1 MPGFTKWIDVQ
12 VQEQSIIHHRADVA
26 SCSTDTEI
34 PEQCTK
40 PSIPQHP
47 CTDSDQINL
56 QQSNYLPMI
65 VPDRNMIGN
74 EQCDFA
80 HGICNCQELSKVPL
94 MNWGTQPQV
103 FRKGT
108 VVGHLEPVN
117 IMNRDDP
124 IWKDFWGELPDCS
137 AEGVVR
143 MCQTEN
149 QLDQLQ
155 QQIKISDHCSEA
167 EKHQLLN
174 CERNK
179 VFALSDE
186 ELGETDVVEH
196 TIDTSAARPVKEPP
210 RRLPYALRKQL
221 EEELDKLLKI
231 NCIKPTNSPYASPIV
246 LVRKPD
252 GNLRLCVDYRSINKD
267 TILDRYPLPRVDE
280 LLDAIGNQKAMYFTT
295 LDLMRGYHQVKM
307 AEESKEK
314 TAFVCHRG
322 LYQYCRMPFGLTNA
336 PATFQRLMDKLF
348 NGWNFVFIYLDDI
361 LIASRSFSEHI
372 THIMQVLQ
380 RLQEAGLKVKPS
392 KCTLAEKQINYLGF
406 SISAKGVC
414 PTFKNVLAVK
424 EFPYPTSVKEV
435 KRFLGLANFYR
446 RHLQNMGI
454 IFRPLTA
461 LTRKDKQTGQPVKF
475 EWSTQCEKSF
485 QKIKEM
491 LISSPVLVPPDLDK
505 EFFLWV
511 DASEDGFGAIMEQNG
526 EDGLRHP
533 VAYASRATNEAEKK
547 YPPTKLEMAAI
558 VFALN
563 HFEVYLMGHKITVY
577 TDHQALVSGYMSY
590 MKGQSKGLLSRWYLK
605 ISQYLPNLT
614 FEHKPGKSNEAADAL
629 S

>member
-1 MPGFTKWIDVQ
+1 M
-12 VQEQSIIHHRADVA
+12 
-26 SCSTDTEI
+26 
-34 PEQCTK
+34 
-40 PSIPQHP
+40 
-47 CTDSDQINL
+47 
-56 QQSNYLPMI
+56 
-65 VPDRNMIGN
+65 
-74 EQCDFA
+74 
-80 HGICNCQELSKVPL
+80 
-94 MNWGTQPQV
+94 

-108 VVGHLEPVN
+108 VVGHLESVN
-117 IMNRDDP
+117 IVSCDDP
-124 IWKDFWGELPDCS
+124 IWKDFWGESPDCS
-137 AEGVVR
+137 VEGVVR

-149 QLDQLQ
+149 RLDQLQ

-174 CERNK
+174 CLLERHE

-231 NCIKPTNSPYASPIV
+231 NCIKATNSPYASPIV

-280 LLDAIGNQKAMYFTT
+280 LLGAIGNQKAMYFTT

-348 NGWNFVFIYLDDI
+348 NSWNFVFIYLDDI

-392 KCTLAEKQINYLGF
+392 KMYIG
-406 SISAKGVC
+406 
-414 PTFKNVLAVK
+414 
-424 EFPYPTSVKEV
+424 
-435 KRFLGLANFYR
+435 
-446 RHLQNMGI
+446 
-454 IFRPLTA
+454 
-461 LTRKDKQTGQPVKF
+461 
-475 EWSTQCEKSF
+475 
-485 QKIKEM
+485 
-491 LISSPVLVPPDLDK
+491 
-505 EFFLWV
+505 
-511 DASEDGFGAIMEQNG
+511 
-526 EDGLRHP
+526 
-533 VAYASRATNEAEKK
+533 
-547 YPPTKLEMAAI
+547 
-558 VFALN
+558 
-563 HFEVYLMGHKITVY
+563 
-577 TDHQALVSGYMSY
+577 
-590 MKGQSKGLLSRWYLK
+590 
-605 ISQYLPNLT
+605 
-614 FEHKPGKSNEAADAL
+614 
-629 S
+629 